1 MGEAAYSHGGWKVER
16 PLQVIGAQMN
26 VDEVLIALR
35 VSLAPNTC

>member
-1 MGEAAYSHGGWKVER
+1 MAER

-35 VSLAPNTC
+35 VSIAPNIC